1 MRYDMILSLKNSIM
15 TMITFIFSQAFGC
28 IAVCNSLTDCPI
40 GKYGVDFNDGN
51 SLLSHLNSPLV
62 TKLYDRITSYPST
75 KCVDCEK
82 FDMCGGGCMMFWTS
96 FKPQDCIPGWK

>member
-1 MRYDMILSLKNSIM
+1 M
-15 TMITFIFSQAFGC
+15 
-28 IAVCNSLTDCPI
+28 
-40 GKYGVDFNDGN
+40 GVVGA
-51 SLLSHLNSPLV
+51 SPLV